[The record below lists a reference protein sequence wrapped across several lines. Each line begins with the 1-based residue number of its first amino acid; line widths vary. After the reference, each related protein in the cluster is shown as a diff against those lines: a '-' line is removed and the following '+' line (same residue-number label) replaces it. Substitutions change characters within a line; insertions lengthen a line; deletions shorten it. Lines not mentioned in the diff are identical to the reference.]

1 MREWL
6 SGGVS
11 PCQGEGRGF
20 ESRLALFQERVLQIM
35 KFMMKQHPCST
46 INVRGSYKKE
56 YICFRYIQVYTC
68 PRQMFRSR
76 RIIPLAA
83 DRCR

>member
-1 MREWL
+1 
-6 SGGVS
+6 
-11 PCQGEGRGF
+11 
-20 ESRLALFQERVLQIM
+20 M

-46 INVRGSYKKE
+46 INVRESYKKE

-83 DRCR
+83 GRCR

>member
-1 MREWL
+1 
-6 SGGVS
+6 
-11 PCQGEGRGF
+11 
-20 ESRLALFQERVLQIM
+20 M

-76 RIIPLAA
+76 RNIPLAA